1 MNLAELVDCI
11 LQWRDATPNG
21 SKRRLADAVIA
32 KSDLQLDKALLVGS
46 QCVLRIS
53 QMQESGN
60 ESNALAAFHKICDY
74 DDKPVLVCL
83 MTSRGMR
90 LLLANTT
97 FLEKVSERSYKLAAD
112 NLVGGV
118 LESDLLSAVN
128 GVANLPANFEALWA
142 THTASDR
149 TANIQ
154 RIVTATQ
161 EMHARAAAANP
172 DSVKGR

>member
-1 MNLAELVDCI
+1 
-11 LQWRDATPNG
+11 
-21 SKRRLADAVIA
+21 
-32 KSDLQLDKALLVGS
+32 
-46 QCVLRIS
+46 
-53 QMQESGN
+53 
-60 ESNALAAFHKICDY
+60 
-74 DDKPVLVCL
+74 
-83 MTSRGMR
+83 MR

-142 THTASDR
+142 THAASDR

-154 RIVTATQ
+154 RIVTSTQ

>member
-21 SKRRLADAVIA
+21 SKRRLVDSLIA
-32 KSDLQLDKALLVGS
+32 KTDLELDKALLVGS

-60 ESNALAAFHKICDY
+60 EANAIAAFHKICDY

-97 FLEKVSERSYKLAAD
+97 FLGKVSERSYKLTAD

-142 THTASDR
+142 THAASDR
-149 TANIQ
+149 AANIQ

-161 EMHARAAAANP
+161 EMHAQSAAANP

>member
-11 LQWRDATPNG
+11 LPWRDATPNG
-21 SKRRLADAVIA
+21 SKRRLVDNLLA
-32 KSDLQLDKALLVGS
+32 KTDLELDKALLIGS

-60 ESNALAAFHKICDY
+60 ETNALAAFRKVCDY

-97 FLEKVSERSYKLAAD
+97 FIEKVSERSYKLTNE

-118 LESDLLSAVN
+118 LESDLLSAVG
-128 GVANLPANFEALWA
+128 GVANLPANFATLWA
-142 THTASDR
+142 THAASDR
-149 TANIQ
+149 AANIQ
-154 RIVTATQ
+154 RIVTTTQ
-161 EMHARAAAANP
+161 EMHAASAAANP